1 MRPGLGVGQ
10 QVTTATEEIDWQA
23 AQAAVD
29 TVSGKWTIPIIAAL
43 FRGPKRYG
51 SLRRTVEGAVSD
63 KVLAETLRRMERDGL
78 LTRRVVTVAIGTTPA
93 VFYSLSGMARS
104 LAGPLSVMAEWH
116 AAQRITRK

>member
-10 QVTTATEEIDWQA
+10 QLTTTTEEIDWKA

-29 TVSGKWTIPIIAAL
+29 RVSGKWIIPIIAAL
-43 FRGPKRYG
+43 SLGPRRYG
-51 SLRRTVEGAVSD
+51 SLRRAVGGGVSD

-78 LTRRVVTVAIGTTPA
+78 LTRHVVTGAPPA

-104 LAGPLSVMAEWH
+104 LTGPLSVMAEWQLEQPVT
-116 AAQRITRK
+116 QR